1 MIHNSRQPHN
11 ISISVNIEFATSSR
25 TKATLKA
32 LIPDNVNFPEGLSL
46 EMFAKGSTLFVEV
59 RAKSVPVETILNTL
73 DEILGHISLCQK
85 VMLD

>member
-1 MIHNSRQPHN
+1 MIHNSRQPPDV
-11 ISISVNIEFATSSR
+11 SVSVNIYFATSNR

-46 EMFAKGSTLFVEV
+46 EMFAKGSTLFIEV
-59 RAKSVPVETILNTL
+59 RAKSVPIETILNTL
-73 DEILGHISLCQK
+73 DEILEHISLCQK